1 MITDPS
7 KISVIVPVYNAEI
20 YLEKCIRS
28 ILCQTY
34 TNFECIL
41 INDGSTDLSR
51 DICNRLALSDERI
64 IVHHQDNAGVAVA
77 RNKGLDVANGDWVMF
92 IDADDWIEPDTLAK
106 SISVAR
112 EHQADIVGFN
122 LVVDIPSKVIPAPPI
137 KPNIIIKEREDLKF
151 LIIDTMLPCYDLIKN
166 NVSISI
172 SNIRSSCCK
181 LYSKNTYDKL
191 RFIPGVAIGEDML
204 FCISAYN
211 IVTKVVF
218 INEYLY
224 HYTSN
229 TSSAMYKFRPDIG
242 ITNTTISQFAKKIN
256 FDRFSEQEITIYNL
270 GLIYEC
276 LYNELNF
283 FILHKENN
291 NKISE
296 KIEYLDTLL
305 KNDIY
310 NNIHEHY
317 RTEYLKI
324 FPIHQRLF
332 LLLCKKKKVGMI
344 LLLMKLTSLIKRY
357 MNK

>member
-1 MITDPS
+1 MS
-7 KISVIVPVYNAEI
+7 SLISVIVPVYNAEI

-64 IVHHQDNAGVAVA
+64 IVCHQDNTGVAVA

-122 LVVDIPSKVIPAPPI
+122 LAVDISSKVIPAPPI
-137 KPNIIIKEREDLKF
+137 KPNILIKEGEDLKF
-151 LIIDTMLPCYDLIKN
+151 FIIDSMLPYYDLIRN

-172 SNIRSSCCK
+172 SSIRSSCCK
-181 LYSKNTYDKL
+181 LYSRKTYTQL

-242 ITNTTISQFAKKIN
+242 TINTAISQFAKKIN
-256 FDRFSEQEITIYNL
+256 FEKFTKQEIAIYNL
-270 GLIYEC
+270 GLIYEY
-276 LYNELNF
+276 LYNELYFYVN
-283 FILHKENN
+283 HPSNN
-291 NKISE
+291 
-296 KIEYLDTLL
+296 LP
-305 KNDIY
+305 
-310 NNIHEHY
+310 
-317 RTEYLKI
+317 
-324 FPIHQRLF
+324 F
-332 LLLCKKKKVGMI
+332 KKKVRYLNSKLKEGLYDSCKLYYEKAVIRFFPLHQRIYLMLVKGKKTTQI
-344 LLLMKLTSLIKRY
+344 LLLHKIINFIKKY
-357 MNK
+357 K